1 MNAEFFA
8 AIEDIEKEKGI
19 PRAYMYD
26 QIRQAMLAAF
36 RRDHPENEDNV
47 EIILDEEK
55 KRIDMQVNKLVVE
68 EVTDPAHEID
78 QDAAKKY
85 SKRAK
90 PGDTVS
96 IPVETKKFGRIAA
109 QAAKQVRT
117 LVVDG
122 VLNYDD
128 IKVIKSI
135 ADRSRCENE
144 RGKSVENYLDLD
156 LSHAHFA
163 NTWRTDRYAVASELF
178 YGMSALRS
186 VRLPVDVREVGKKAF
201 YNCRRLVTV
210 EMSQGV
216 RVLGEEA
223 FSGCS
228 RLKHVSPTTSP
239 SSAMRRS
246 MAARSPRCSCRRGC
260 RLWVTMP
267 LETTNSDNSS
277 CRRLPRW

>member
-1 MNAEFFA
+1 MKNKFFLA
-8 AIEDIEKEKGI
+8 KALV
-19 PRAYMYD
+19 
-26 QIRQAMLAAF
+26 MLAAVLWMGQLCAQT
-36 RRDHPENEDNV
+36 RNAGNAPGPQPMMGDYLNV
-47 EIILDEEK
+47 RVPKSGELGKQIS
-55 KRIDMQVNKLVVE
+55 
-68 EVTDPAHEID
+68 P
-78 QDAAKKY
+78 
-85 SKRAK
+85 
-90 PGDTVS
+90 
-96 IPVETKKFGRIAA
+96 

-228 RLKHVSPTTSP
+228 RLKHVT
-239 SSAMRRS
+239 
-246 MAARSPRCSCRRGC
+246 MASQLDEIGKRCFYECKEFTWVRLPDHLSFIGDEAFYGCSLTEVQLPARLQTLGYNARSNILRWKGATAIMPASTVCS
-260 RLWVTMP
+260 TMP
-267 LETTNSDNSS
+267 PWPPCSS
-277 CRRLPRW
+277 SPVH